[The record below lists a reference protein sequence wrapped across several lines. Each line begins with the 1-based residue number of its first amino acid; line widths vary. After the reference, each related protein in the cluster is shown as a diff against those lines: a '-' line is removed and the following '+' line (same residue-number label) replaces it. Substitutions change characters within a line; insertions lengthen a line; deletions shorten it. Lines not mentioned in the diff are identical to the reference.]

1 MACAVARFDI
11 TGGIARSVVAMVDG
25 KEITVAAEGDVNL
38 RAKTW
43 TC

>member
-11 TGGIARSVVAMVDG
+11 TGGGARSVVAMVDG
-25 KEITVAAEGDVNL
+25 KEITIAAEGDVNL
-38 RAKTW
+38 GAKTW